1 MHSTSRQLI
10 QRDSRSLTT
19 RGKAFILQAD
29 IREYNKDILKNL
41 NVLIALFLNV
51 TMIFNCRIG
60 SS

>member
-10 QRDSRSLTT
+10 QRLTT

-29 IREYNKDILKNL
+29 IREHNKDILKNL

-51 TMIFNCRIG
+51 TMVFNCRIG
-60 SS
+60 SSY